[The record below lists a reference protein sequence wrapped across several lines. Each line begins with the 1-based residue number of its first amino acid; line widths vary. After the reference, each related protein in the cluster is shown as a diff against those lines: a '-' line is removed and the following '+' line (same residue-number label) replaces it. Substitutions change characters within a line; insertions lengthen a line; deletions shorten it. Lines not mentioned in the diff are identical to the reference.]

1 MDLPL
6 EHLMRYNLATGGLMA
21 TLSHSLVV
29 PVGAIKSFGE
39 FGPEYQILGLSPMED
54 GEQRV
59 RIVLVRTGEETD
71 YGLEAALA
79 DPEAR

>member
-1 MDLPL
+1 MI
-6 EHLMRYNLATGGLMA
+6 
-21 TLSHSLVV
+21 

-39 FGPEYQILGLSPMED
+39 FGPEYQILGTAPSENGKP
-54 GEQRV
+54 RV

-71 YGLEAALA
+71 YSLEAALA